1 MPRARLL
8 KPSFFTNDAL
18 GEVEPLGRLLF
29 AGLWCL
35 ADREGRL
42 QDRPRR
48 IKAEVLPYDD
58 VDVDRLLGELAARSF
73 VVRYE
78 VGGERYIQVN
88 AFNRHQ
94 KPHYK
99 EPASTI
105 PPCSLQARVEHAAMM
120 SRPSPD
126 NEPIMESDDAV
137 AFLDRASDLEA
148 ITEPDCAEHGL
159 IMDQPSVNQI
169 ASCSPLTLNQIQ
181 KPIPEAEAEADPGP
195 PAEDPVPLLLRH
207 WERAT
212 GTTVTP
218 AFADWLDAELGEGTP
233 LEWLRD
239 AISETGANG
248 SKAWKYTR
256 AIIERWRLHGR
267 EPRGRSDRRQSSGQ
281 SARGRGEA
289 PCRVTGQP
297 HDWPNLPGWCERC
310 NTQEPI
316 TEDMLRR
323 RGLLVE

>member
-8 KPSFFTNDAL
+8 KPGFFTNS
-18 GEVEPLGRLLF
+18 ELGRLPMGARLVF
-29 AGLWCL
+29 QGLWCV

-42 QDRPRR
+42 VDDPARLKVE
-48 IKAEVLPYDD
+48 ILPYDK
-58 VDVDRLLGELAARSF
+58 VNMEGLLQSLHEAGF
-73 VVRYE
+73 IVRYE
-78 VGGERYIQVN
+78 SEGRRYIQVVN
-88 AFNRHQ
+88 FKKHQ
-94 KPHYK
+94 RPHVR
-99 EPASTI
+99 EVPSTI
-105 PPCSLQARVEHAAMM
+105 PGMAQAPPEHDPGAA
-120 SRPSPD
+120 
-126 NEPIMESDDAV
+126 
-137 AFLDRASDLEA
+137 EA
-148 ITEPDCAEHGL
+148 APGT
-159 IMDQPSVNQI
+159 
-169 ASCSPLTLNQIQ
+169 PLTLNQIQ
-181 KPIPEAEAEADPGP
+181 KPIPDPEAEADPGP
-195 PAEDPVPLLLRH
+195 PGEDPVPLLLRH

-281 SARGRGEA
+281 PARGRGEA

-316 TEDMLRR
+316 TEDTLRR